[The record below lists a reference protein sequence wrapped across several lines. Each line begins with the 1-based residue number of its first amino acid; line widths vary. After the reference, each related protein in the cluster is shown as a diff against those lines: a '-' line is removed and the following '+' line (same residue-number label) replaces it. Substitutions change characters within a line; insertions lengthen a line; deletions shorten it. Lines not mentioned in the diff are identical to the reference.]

1 MKTRKRQMPL
11 IDFKGIKGKFISL
24 ESFHNRFYAD
34 NIAYYDNVEYELT
47 MMTEDGYYI
56 KVRPVKQKDADKIM
70 TCMKCSRGKRV
81 KCWRDISILN

>member
-24 ESFHNRFYAD
+24 KSFRNRVYSN
-34 NIAYYDNVEYELT
+34 NIAYYDKVEYELT
-47 MMTEDGYYI
+47 MMTEDGYKI

-70 TCMKCSRGKRV
+70 TCMKCSSGKRV
-81 KCWRDISILN
+81 RCWRDVSILN